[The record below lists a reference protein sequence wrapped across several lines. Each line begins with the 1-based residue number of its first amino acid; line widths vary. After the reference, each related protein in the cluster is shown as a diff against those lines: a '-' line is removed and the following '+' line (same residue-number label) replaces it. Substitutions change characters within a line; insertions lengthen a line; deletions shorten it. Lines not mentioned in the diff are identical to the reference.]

1 MPPAALL
8 KCALKKA
15 PPPPERNAEAKTNR
29 LSLSLSYWRQHAAQ
43 ERNAKHTHSTH
54 HTARREAAEKF
65 LSKGFL
71 GRTTERRKER
81 LLWMRR
87 CTFFF
92 LGAQSA
98 HLMLAGW
105 LHGGANWAR
114 MGMLSLYKHNAGK
127 WRKPILWRHKI
138 TPLQP
143 KSFCIIGDKHNLGFV
158 LPPWNP
164 KFGMDPY

>member
-1 MPPAALL
+1 MRFEKGAAAAGE
-8 KCALKKA
+8 KCRGENE
-15 PPPPERNAEAKTNR
+15 PSF
-29 LSLSLSYWRQHAAQ
+29 SLSLLLKATRSTREKCQT
-43 ERNAKHTHSTH
+43 HTQYTSHS
-54 HTARREAAEKF
+54 AEKF

-158 LPPWNP
+158 LPP
-164 KFGMDPY
+164 